1 MRPTC
6 QIVYNTEHRM
16 LNARLVQ
23 CFLQL
28 SSSIQRLRLLFE
40 PDISLVSK
48 LFFYQHVALTVPPF
62 CVKDYILQR
71 KIVSEV
77 MSEEAPTAAKS
88 PDSSL
93 IAGLVAGI
101 FSFLLLIFIFYILWR
116 TRNSSSLLPSQ
127 PEKII
132 PIRESSKNS
141 SRTQSGIGLASPV
154 PGGAKASADNVLR
167 RSQISSTS
175 HLGTSPNS
183 SDQVPSMV

>member
-1 MRPTC
+1 M
-6 QIVYNTEHRM
+6 
-16 LNARLVQ
+16 
-23 CFLQL
+23 
-28 SSSIQRLRLLFE
+28 
-40 PDISLVSK
+40 
-48 LFFYQHVALTVPPF
+48 
-62 CVKDYILQR
+62 
-71 KIVSEV
+71 

-93 IAGLVAGI
+93 IAGLIAGI
-101 FSFLLLIFIFYILWR
+101 FSFFLLIFIFYVLWR
-116 TRNSSSLLPSQ
+116 TRNSSSPLPSQ